1 MSDLFKDHKPELSED
16 EDRRLWQRV
25 RAIPGEAEGAGIRPA
40 RTPWWRAL
48 WAMPSVR
55 YGAPALAALVAAVIW
70 VTERAPSP
78 TLKVESRRE
87 AARTISLPPQAQDAP
102 LPQSNPAPARDQVVT
117 APAAVAIE
125 PLPAAR
131 KSAANRSS
139 TTRDQSS
146 AEPKTRLAALRDD
159 ALRQDER
166 AAGAAAEQ
174 GAQGAKPEAAAPAP
188 AKGTVTQELHVRGGR
203 GEEVFAQP
211 PAAAQQPPTQESE
224 RLTFRLPTNLIA
236 DRLAQGSLPD
246 PAALDVHPLIR
257 EVVGAAALVGDAP
270 LPLGVA
276 EREGLIVAIDV
287 MAGGR
292 IEAKVSPVAK
302 LEKETRQRAGA
313 RVPSY
318 DTFEDAPPL
327 LQAAVLAFA
336 LERAL
341 ARPASVPRDRIDA
354 LLSRARRVARRAD
367 ASTRPGAERLVR
379 MTEGALLAWP
389 TP

>member
-25 RAIPGEAEGAGIRPA
+25 RAIPGEAEGARFRPA
-40 RTPWWRAL
+40 RAPWWRAL

-55 YGAPALAALVAAVIW
+55 YGAPAFAVLVAAVIW

-78 TLKVESRRE
+78 TLNAESRRE
-87 AARTISLPPQAQDAP
+87 AARTASLPPEAQDAP
-102 LPQSNPAPARDQVVT
+102 LPQSNPAPARDPIVT
-117 APAAVAIE
+117 APSAVAIE

-131 KSAANRSS
+131 KSAAKPSAAHQ
-139 TTRDQSS
+139 DHSS
-146 AEPKTRLAALRDD
+146 AESKNQLAVLKDD

-174 GAQGAKPEAAAPAP
+174 GAQAAKPEATAPAP
-188 AKGTVTQELHVRGGR
+188 TMGTVAQELHVRGGR
-203 GEEVFAQP
+203 GEEGFAQP
-211 PAAAQQPPTQESE
+211 PAVAYRESGPKAN
-224 RLTFRLPTNLIA
+224 RSLSSDRIA

-246 PAALDVHPLIR
+246 AADLDVHPLILQA
-257 EVVGAAALVGDAP
+257 VGSAALVGDAP
-270 LPLGVA
+270 FPLGVG
-276 EREGLIVAIDV
+276 ERGGLTVAIDV
-287 MAGGR
+287 MGAGR
-292 IEAKVSPVAK
+292 IGASVWPVAEF
-302 LEKETRQRAGA
+302 EKEARPRARA

-318 DTFEDAPPL
+318 DTFEDAPPR

-341 ARPASVPRDRIDA
+341 ARPASVPRDRIGA
-354 LLSRARRVARRAD
+354 LLSRARQVVRRAD

-379 MTEGALLAWP
+379 MIEGALLAWP